1 MTVFNNDIA
10 AALADSPELLDRW
23 NLVRRLQELLAAL
36 RASSPAPAASST
48 THTSGG
54 AGDQASAA
62 STASPKAQV
71 TATSGVHSA
80 ASSTASSGTS
90 QAQVTTTPGVH
101 SAASSTARS
110 GTSQAQVTTTS
121 GVRSAASST
130 ARSGTSQARVT
141 TTSESR
147 STPQARVTT
156 TSGVHSAASSTARSG
171 TSQARVTTTSGVHR
185 AANRAANRVASSAVN
200 KVGTATPALMR
211 PAHSATSTGAER
223 YGNGAAARP
232 PSSTS
237 APLPLLPELYV
248 MTHLCCAV
256 PVSGVGVM
264 PSDNF
269 CAFKRQCHPYAVPVC
284 RCTHAVDSGG
294 HRSAL

>member
-23 NLVRRLQELLAAL
+23 NLVRRLQESLAAL
-36 RASSPAPAASST
+36 RTSSPAPAAPST
-48 THTSGG
+48 THRSGG

-80 ASSTASSGTS
+80 ASSTA
-90 QAQVTTTPGVH
+90 
-101 SAASSTARS
+101 RS

-121 GVRSAASST
+121 GVR
-130 ARSGTSQARVT
+130 
-141 TTSESR
+141 
-147 STPQARVTT
+147 
-156 TSGVHSAASSTARSG
+156 SAASSTARSG

-232 PSSTS
+232 LSSTS

>member
-141 TTSESR
+141 TTS
-147 STPQARVTT
+147 
-156 TSGVHSAASSTARSG
+156 
-171 TSQARVTTTSGVHR
+171 GVHR

-269 CAFKRQCHPYAVPVC
+269 CAFKRQCHPYAVPLC
-284 RCTHAVDSGG
+284 RCTDAVDSGG